1 MIKISKNH
9 LSLCSFT
16 TIIFFFVHNA
26 NANMSFSK
34 RDHFSCSDS
43 EPFYR
48 CNDGKA
54 HEISQKTYKLTGESH
69 GAAVEASGEDT
80 VIEAD
85 SIIIN
90 GVSYAKDHSG
100 KSSWTTGVKAS
111 TEGSVALFK
120 SILNNVSIGADVDDG
135 GAFEMRDGVINAIR
149 MGISV
154 AGEQSFIFLSN
165 TEIKTSTGAIS
176 LFSQGNAKIEMKAGK
191 IDFTNG
197 IGVQTAGGGKVIL
210 DGVSIT
216 GGEKQATNTGSHSEN
231 SAFQMLQGD
240 GSITFQKGRV
250 NITNAH
256 GLSFQGNDNNAAHIK
271 NSTIM
276 VRNQTFNGMRFF
288 WEAAFNGGGKTVLS
302 GRGAVHLTKASFMV
316 PESTA
321 IYSRQFKSSIELS
334 QGSTV
339 FGDLLLRAEENSIV
353 KIRADAS
360 TLIGGTHV
368 DKNSTA
374 ALQLKNNSKWT
385 LLRPRYEKLQDSA
398 SSGPQLGEY
407 SSISSL
413 DLSDSSLFFKELK
426 TGDTYNTLLVGKGS
440 GKVYHAQ
447 GNAHLY
453 LNTYLDKGGALQ
465 DQKTDRLLVHG
476 DVSGTTTVHVRD
488 ALGSRGE
495 YTGERGNSK
504 GISII
509 QVYGTANED
518 SFQLNGGYVTS
529 QGSPYRYSLYAYGPS
544 SSLGGANSS
553 QRVLKGEGEFWDFRL
568 ESEEIQP
575 TSSDTTDLFL
585 IRYLPVSGHTL
596 PENTPSSF
604 SDLLPDIVG
613 DESTFVEVGES
624 AEDSKL
630 SSLLPTVPS
639 FPIVTLVGATA
650 NEPKVLSHSSASRPT
665 SPDNTSSSFPDLLPD
680 VVGDEPTFVELE
692 KSSENSSLS
701 PLLPTVPSS
710 PIVTPVGAAV
720 NELKVLSHS
729 SASRSISTASSATFS
744 PYVRPVDTDTV
755 KKHPSALTTV
765 PNDKST
771 LASVLVTPEE
781 GAAGS
786 ERDRVSAIAK
796 VVLASELSSHFQQNV
811 RAVVPQVSTYLLLPN
826 SLFHAGLMDI
836 SNQNKWLETLRN
848 VSRRSLKDDENFA
861 LFLRGYG
868 SNHRYVSNLSV
879 LEYGYGGELDYNAI
893 EAGTLLKNIES
904 AYSTTSFGVMGTYG
918 KVSLQPLNVEQS
930 RESTFDKWT
939 VTAYGSM
946 QHDAGFYMDG
956 LLSYGLFNGDV
967 LTLARGKTVTL
978 RGKPLSVSLT
988 TGKAFMMKCKN
999 FVLEPQIQFV
1009 YQHLRFNTAHD
1020 VDNFNIE
1027 MKKPDYWVM
1036 RIGGRLTKALAVIR
1050 EAHVVSF
1057 YGKLHFVRDFS
1068 DKQRVHL
1075 GDSFLLGAY
1084 GSSLEA
1090 GFGVYAQLSPKVT
1103 FHSDLIYQHKLT
1115 KAGFSGTH
1123 FSGGLSYHF

>member
-288 WEAAFNGGGKTVLS
+288 WEAAFNGGEKTVLS

-639 FPIVTLVGATA
+639 FSIVTLVGATA
-650 NEPKVLSHSSASRPT
+650 NEP
-665 SPDNTSSSFPDLLPD
+665 
-680 VVGDEPTFVELE
+680 
-692 KSSENSSLS
+692 
-701 PLLPTVPSS
+701 
-710 PIVTPVGAAV
+710 
-720 NELKVLSHS
+720 KVLSHS

-1009 YQHLRFNTAHD
+1009 YQYLRFNTAHD